1 MLLQNKIFAAKH
13 IYYSSGSTGGAEGAM
28 PPPPALYKQVIKK
41 MATKGGHIDFMF
53 LAHVSFFKFFWGP
66 LIPLFWASDDICSGF
81 QSQSGQPYLHWA
93 EAYVIYIPLVRHLLT
108 SWRLA
113 WQPIASPHAYFIR
126 GRIPDWIGRPPA
138 YRSPLT
144 QPLDPLLLVPC
155 PLRIRAWRHPE
166 I

>member
-1 MLLQNKIFAAKH
+1 
-13 IYYSSGSTGGAEGAM
+13 M
-28 PPPPALYKQVIKK
+28 PPPPPGPVKISHEKD
-41 MATKGGHIDFMF
+41 GHQRWPHRF
-53 LAHVSFFKFFWGP
+53 HVSCPPPFLFFKFFLGP
-66 LIPLFWASDDICSGF
+66 LIPLFWASDDISSGF
-81 QSQSGQPYLHWA
+81 QSQSGQPYLHLA

-108 SWRLA
+108 SWRLT

-126 GRIPDWIGRPPA
+126 GGMPDWIGRPPA